1 MSPIRIGFIG
11 LSGQGWASTILAPP
25 LFEEPLLSQYQLTA
39 VSTSNP
45 ASAEATAAK
54 YASLLGTPVKPYHG
68 SPEHIVSDPNVD
80 LIAVSVKVM
89 DHFEN
94 AMKVIDGGKDLF
106 LEWPAGNS
114 LKETSALASA
124 AKERGVRTII
134 GLQAR
139 MDPVFQKVKAIID
152 SGKFGRIL
160 STSLTARM
168 FPGLKMWGPY
178 MSSAMRPYA
187 LDSNGGTLLDI
198 GGGHLLDMLTYIL
211 GPVASVSATLSIQ
224 YPVAEI
230 IDENGKPTGETIE
243 QDVATQVAVSG
254 VLTSGAVMSFH
265 LRGGLETK
273 SDGKAGTP
281 LLWVIDGEKG
291 SIRIEGDD
299 PKASAIS
306 ITTPAGLYVNGEEV
320 KVEGG
325 GFANVRRAWEAYAAK
340 GEGYADLEAAL
351 KTKALVDAIKR
362 SGKEGRRVDL

>member
-11 LSGQGWASTILAPP
+11 LSGQGWASTMLAPP
-25 LFEEPLLSQYQLTA
+25 LFEEPLLSRYQLTA

-54 YASLLGTPVKPYHG
+54 YTSLLGTPVKPYHG

-80 LIAVSVKVM
+80 LVAVSVKVM

-114 LKETSALASA
+114 LKETSALARA
-124 AKERGVRTII
+124 AKEKGVRTII

-139 MDPVFQKVKAIID
+139 IDPLFRKVKAIID
-152 SGKFGRIL
+152 SGKIGRIL
-160 STSLTARM
+160 STSMTARVS
-168 FPGLKMWGPY
+168 GLKVWGPHV
-178 MSSAMRPYA
+178 SSAMRLYA
-187 LDSNGGTLLDI
+187 VDSNGGTLLDI
-198 GGGHLLDMLTYIL
+198 RGGHLLDMLTYIL
-211 GPVASVSATLSIQ
+211 GLVANVSATLSAQ

-230 IDENGKPTGETIE
+230 IDEN
-243 QDVATQVAVSG
+243 ATQVAVSG
-254 VLTSGAVMSFH
+254 VLASRAVMSFH

-273 SDGKAGTP
+273 SDGKA
-281 LLWVIDGEKG
+281 DGEKG

-306 ITTPAGLYVNGEEV
+306 ITTPTGLYVNGEEV
-320 KVEGG
+320 KVEGS